1 MHKLLRQAIAIG
13 RRRDRLK
20 AATLQLYAA
29 KLETKL
35 DRLLQI
41 VPTAEQGEKLKKIIK
56 KWRQNLFIFVTNR
69 DLPPTNNGSEQALR
83 PCVIFRKVTNCF
95 RSEWAADLYADV
107 RSVVETGRRRAIGA
121 LQAIRLTLDQKPL
134 PLPQ

>member
-1 MHKLLRQAIAIG
+1 LRTAG
-13 RRRDRLK
+13 LK
-20 AATLQLYAA
+20 DATLQLYAA

>member
-20 AATLQLYAA
+20 DATLQLYAA